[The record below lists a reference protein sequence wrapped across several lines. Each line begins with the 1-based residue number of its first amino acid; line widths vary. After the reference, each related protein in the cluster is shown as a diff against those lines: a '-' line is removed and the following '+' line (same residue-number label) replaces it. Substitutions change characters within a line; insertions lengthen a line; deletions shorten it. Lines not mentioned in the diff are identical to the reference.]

1 MAFNLG
7 DIIEKLV
14 DIGVFQ
20 VFLPFLLVYAVVFA
34 ILQKSRI
41 FEGGSSTQQQ
51 AKNVN
56 AIVAFVFGLFVV
68 ASAHVI
74 SLFQAFITNFVVI
87 IIFILCV
94 LLVLG
99 FIFGDSYTDLF
110 KDPKI
115 KYALGGLIVLISI
128 IILFNVLGWWEII
141 SDYFSGSSGDI
152 IETIWTI
159 VGIGAFIGILY
170 WITKSDSKSKSSE

>member
-1 MAFNLG
+1 MAFNLE
-7 DIIEKLV
+7 DIIGKLIE
-14 DIGVFQ
+14 IGFYQ

-41 FEGGSSTQQQ
+41 FEGGSSSAQQ

-74 SLFQAFITNFVVI
+74 SLFQAFITHFVII

-94 LLVLG
+94 LLILG
-99 FIFGDSYTDLF
+99 FIFGDSYQDFL
-110 KDPKI
+110 KDSKI
-115 KYALGGLIVLISI
+115 KYALAGLIVIVSI
-128 IILFNVLGWWEII
+128 IVLFNILGWWDNVVDFFDE
-141 SDYFSGSSGDI
+141 DFF
-152 IETIWTI
+152 ET
-159 VGIGAFIGILY
+159 VGIIIAILAFGGILY
-170 WITKSDSKSKSSE
+170 WITKGDSKS

>member
-20 VFLPFLLVYAVVFA
+20 VFLPFLLVYAIVFA

-41 FEGGSSTQQQ
+41 FEGGSSTPQQ

-87 IIFILCV
+87 IVFILCV

-99 FIFGDSYTDLF
+99 FIFGDSYQDLF
-110 KDPKI
+110 KDSKI
-115 KYALGGLIVLISI
+115 KYSLAALIIIVSI
-128 IILFNVLGWWEII
+128 LILFNILGWW
-141 SDYFSGSSGDI
+141 DI
-152 IETIWTI
+152 IVDFFDEDFFDTIGVI
-159 VGIGAFIGILY
+159 AGILVFGGILY
-170 WITKSDSKSKSSE
+170 WITNSDSKK

>member
-1 MAFNLG
+1 VAFNLG
-7 DIIEKLV
+7 DIIEKLI
-14 DIGVFQ
+14 DIGFYQ

-74 SLFQAFITNFVVI
+74 SLFQAFITNFVII

-110 KDPKI
+110 KDTRI

-128 IILFNVLGWWEII
+128 IILFNVLGWWDTI
-141 SDYFSGSSGDI
+141 SNSFSGSSDDI
-152 IETIWTI
+152 IETFWTI
-159 VGIGAFIGILY
+159 VGIGAFIGVLY
-170 WITKSDSKSKSSE
+170 WITKSDSKVETK